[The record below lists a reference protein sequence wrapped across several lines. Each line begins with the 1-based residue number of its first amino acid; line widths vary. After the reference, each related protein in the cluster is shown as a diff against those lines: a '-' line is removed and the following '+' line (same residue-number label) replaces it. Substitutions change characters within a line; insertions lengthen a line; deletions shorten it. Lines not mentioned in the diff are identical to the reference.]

1 MVPTRVSPIYIRGG
15 VKTRASAASA
25 PAAVQFAAALSHYLK
40 MGMGIFPTATNPD
53 RKIREGNQS
62 SIWPGC
68 GEFAPAT
75 VGNGDEA
82 EKNAATKTQ
91 G

>member
-1 MVPTRVSPIYIRGG
+1 
-15 VKTRASAASA
+15 
-25 PAAVQFAAALSHYLK
+25 VQFAAALSHYLK

-75 VGNGDEA
+75 EGNA
-82 EKNAATKTQ
+82 NRRRRRKTLLPKTQ
-91 G
+91 ERYALVVCTKFGASSEREFPIL

>member
-1 MVPTRVSPIYIRGG
+1 M
-15 VKTRASAASA
+15 
-25 PAAVQFAAALSHYLK
+25 QFAAALSHYMK

-75 VGNGDEA
+75 KGNGNEA

-91 G
+91 GRYAPVVCTKIDAISDNQFPILQKAVKV

>member
-1 MVPTRVSPIYIRGG
+1 
-15 VKTRASAASA
+15 
-25 PAAVQFAAALSHYLK
+25 VQFAAALSHYLK

-68 GEFAPAT
+68 GEFAPGMGT
-75 VGNGDEA
+75 RREDSMRDRRFGKKSVSDFF
-82 EKNAATKTQ
+82 
-91 G
+91 